1 LVFSHSALQ
10 DGVPSKAVDGS
21 ILPVTRKFR
30 PGCRSGKDE
39 PNLWTCLCSWATR
52 GALAGS
58 LGVKLGEGL
67 TDSTLS
73 SSATIAA
80 RIWSTLLV
88 SATAS
93 FRHHVARSSRKSVI
107 LSRPRCHSLTCRIRT
122 NLVGATN

>member
-1 LVFSHSALQ
+1 MERAL
-10 DGVPSKAVDGS
+10 DE
-21 ILPVTRKFR
+21 
-30 PGCRSGKDE
+30 SGLK
-39 PNLWTCLCSWATR
+39 
-52 GALAGS
+52 G
-58 LGVKLGEGL
+58 LGVGNVIERLQVLRPDPSVKILEIDY
-67 TDSTLS
+67 TTK
-73 SSATIAA
+73 SADESRAAYDLFENYIRFIRRFADVQFITASEAA